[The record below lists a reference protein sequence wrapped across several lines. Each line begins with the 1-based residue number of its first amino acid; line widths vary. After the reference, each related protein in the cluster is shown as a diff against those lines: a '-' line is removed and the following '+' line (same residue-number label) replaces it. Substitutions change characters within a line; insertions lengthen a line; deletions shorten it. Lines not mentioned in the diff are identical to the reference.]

1 MATDPSSHLSAG
13 ATDEALGVRI
23 GALIR
28 RRRSELG
35 KKLSEIAAV
44 TELSV
49 SYLSSIEKGIKVPS
63 LPVLA
68 RIAHG
73 LDTTLAEMLRASASP
88 RINYGSLTDDL
99 GAEQLNIDGSPL
111 CIARLSSEPGEHGS
125 APVAF
130 DGSDVF
136 VFLHHG
142 QLTIAVDDTVYE
154 LGDGDALHSDRPLS
168 ITWKSGGDVTSTS
181 VWAATPQQDIRR
193 NGG

>member
-13 ATDEALGVRI
+13 TTDEALGVRV

-28 RRRSELG
+28 SRRSELG

-44 TELSV
+44 TDLSV

-88 RINYGSLTDDL
+88 RINHGSLTDDP
-99 GAEQLNIDGSPL
+99 GAEHLNIDGSPL
-111 CIARLSSEPGEHGS
+111 RIARLSSEPGEHGS

-142 QLTIAVDDTVYE
+142 QLTIAVDDTIYE

-168 ITWKSGGDVTSTS
+168 ITWISGGEVTTTS